1 MTKEIRQARKI
12 ISEMKKNSKSLSD
25 EMLIEQWENDLFF
38 LEDEQR
44 EKKNELNKALK
55 FMAEES

>member
-12 ISEMKKNSKSLSD
+12 LSEMKKNSKSLSD